1 MSIST
6 SGSGPSLDLDTLAAT
21 LSGTV
26 AYGWYVGF
34 QEFIGSIL
42 SGITSSAQA
51 VGGWVSGSYIPSIVE
66 IGLRP
71 AGVAI
76 ESNVEFI
83 EGLGVIGLPV
93 AAVEL
98 ILVAWLLLQITRL
111 AIDRL
116 DGVISA

>member
-6 SGSGPSLDLDTLAAT
+6 SGDGPSLDLDKLAAS

-26 AYGWYVGF
+26 FYGWYVGF
-34 QEFIGSIL
+34 QEFYGSIL
-42 SGITSSAQA
+42 SGLTSSYQA
-51 VGGWVSGSYIPSIVE
+51 VGEWISGSLIPALFE
-66 IGLRP
+66 IGLGP

-76 ESNVEFI
+76 ESNAEFI
-83 EGLGVIGLPV
+83 EGLGIVGLPV

-98 ILVAWLLLQITRL
+98 IIVAWLLLQIIEI
-111 AIDRL
+111 AVDRL